1 VLDDADGPSSLVAS
15 MLAVAEQLESWIDAT
30 TANGVRWGSRSALVA
45 TVSHFPELDIELE
58 VLRSRRSTRLT
69 EDEVELSGP
78 GCTRPR
84 TRLHRTFLL

>member
-30 TANGVRWGSRSALVA
+30 TANGVHWGSRSALVA
-45 TVSHFPELDIELE
+45 TVSHFPELDINLE
-58 VLRSRRSTRLT
+58 VLRSRCNAGLT

-78 GCTRPR
+78 GCTRP
-84 TRLHRTFLL
+84 